1 MIEYRDVQAAQARI
15 APHIVRTPL
24 LRVPALDEALG
35 CQVYLKHEG
44 FQTIGA
50 FKLRGALNKALSLS
64 EEELGRG
71 LVCASSGNHA
81 QGVAYAAHKLGT
93 QAVIVM
99 PTNANPVKLA
109 GVKRWGGQV
118 ELVGTLSSQ
127 REERA
132 AQLVRERGMV
142 EIHPY
147 ADPLVAAGQGT
158 LALEVL
164 EDLPDASL
172 IAAPIGGG
180 GLISGIATAVKGA
193 APQVRTVGVEPAGA
207 PRYTRSRAEGR
218 PVQLESVQTIADGTR
233 TDHANPDNFAV
244 IQARVDELYTVE
256 DRWIEEAMR
265 LLMTTAKVVAEPS
278 SALPVAS
285 GRRTRRCSSCRAA
298 MPTRLCWPGCW
309 PDGDLLCDLVTEGS
323 ALLGYTEHNKQG
335 RGGAAGCAMTSS
347 FWGVAPQACPRRWP
361 PGAGTK
367 VCWWWETAGRT
378 APWPGPSG

>member
-15 APHIVRTPL
+15 ASHIIRTPL

-44 FQTIGA
+44 FQAIGA
-50 FKLRGALNKALSLS
+50 FKIRGALNKALSLS

-81 QGVAYAAHKLGT
+81 QGVAYAAHKLGA
-93 QAVIVM
+93 QAVIGM

-109 GVKRWGGQV
+109 GVQRWGGQV

-132 AQLVRERGMV
+132 AQLVREQGMV

-147 ADPLVAAGQGT
+147 ADPFVAAGQGT

-265 LLMTTAKVVAEPS
+265 LLMTAAKVVAEPS
-278 SALPVAS
+278 SALPVAAALCGALPVRPEDKAVFVLS
-285 GRRTRRCSSCRAA
+285 GGNAD
-298 MPTRLCWPGCW
+298 P
-309 PDGDLLCDLVTEGS
+309 
-323 ALLGYTEHNKQG
+323 ALLA
-335 RGGAAGCAMTSS
+335 RLLA
-347 FWGVAPQACPRRWP
+347 
-361 PGAGTK
+361 
-367 VCWWWETAGRT
+367 
-378 APWPGPSG
+378 

>member
-15 APHIVRTPL
+15 ASHIIRTPL

-44 FQTIGA
+44 FQAIGA
-50 FKLRGALNKALSLS
+50 FKIRGALNKALSLS

-81 QGVAYAAHKLGT
+81 QGVAYAAHKLGA

-109 GVKRWGGQV
+109 GVQRWGGQV

-132 AQLVRERGMV
+132 AQLVREQGMV

-147 ADPLVAAGQGT
+147 ADPFVAAGQGT

-265 LLMTTAKVVAEPS
+265 LLMTAAKVVAEPS
-278 SALPVAS
+278 SALPVAAALCGALPVRPEDKAVFVLS
-285 GRRTRRCSSCRAA
+285 GGNAD
-298 MPTRLCWPGCW
+298 P
-309 PDGDLLCDLVTEGS
+309 
-323 ALLGYTEHNKQG
+323 ALLA
-335 RGGAAGCAMTSS
+335 RLLA
-347 FWGVAPQACPRRWP
+347 
-361 PGAGTK
+361 
-367 VCWWWETAGRT
+367 
-378 APWPGPSG
+378 

>member
-1 MIEYRDVQAAQARI
+1 MIEYRDVQAARARI

-44 FQTIGA
+44 FQAIGA
-50 FKLRGALNKALSLS
+50 FKIRGALNKALSLS

-81 QGVAYAAHKLGT
+81 QGVAYAAHKLGA

-109 GVKRWGGQV
+109 GVQRWGGQV

-132 AQLVRERGMV
+132 AQLVREQGMV

-147 ADPLVAAGQGT
+147 ADPFVAAGQGT

-180 GLISGIATAVKGA
+180 GLISGIATTVKGA

-244 IQARVDELYTVE
+244 IQARVDELYAVE

-265 LLMTTAKVVAEPS
+265 LLMTAAKVIAEPS
-278 SALPVAS
+278 SALPVAAALCGALPVRPEDKAVFVLS
-285 GRRTRRCSSCRAA
+285 GGNAD
-298 MPTRLCWPGCW
+298 P
-309 PDGDLLCDLVTEGS
+309 
-323 ALLGYTEHNKQG
+323 ALLA
-335 RGGAAGCAMTSS
+335 RLLA
-347 FWGVAPQACPRRWP
+347 
-361 PGAGTK
+361 
-367 VCWWWETAGRT
+367 
-378 APWPGPSG
+378 

>member
-1 MIEYRDVQAAQARI
+1 MMTLEDFKAARSVLAGVI
-15 APHIVRTPL
+15 ADTHLVHSVAFSKATGNHVYIKP
-24 LRVPALDEALG
+24 ENM
-35 CQVYLKHEG
+35 QV
-44 FQTIGA
+44 TGA
-50 FKLRGALNKALSLS
+50 YKIRGAYYKISTLTPEEKA
-64 EEELGRG
+64 RG
-71 LVCASSGNHA
+71 LITASAGNHA
-81 QGVAYAAHKLGT
+81 QGVAYAAHKLGA

-265 LLMTTAKVVAEPS
+265 LLMTAAKVVAEPS
-278 SALPVAS
+278 SALPVAAALCGALPVRPEDKAVFVLS
-285 GRRTRRCSSCRAA
+285 GGNAD
-298 MPTRLCWPGCW
+298 P
-309 PDGDLLCDLVTEGS
+309 
-323 ALLGYTEHNKQG
+323 ALLA
-335 RGGAAGCAMTSS
+335 RLLA
-347 FWGVAPQACPRRWP
+347 
-361 PGAGTK
+361 
-367 VCWWWETAGRT
+367 
-378 APWPGPSG
+378 

>member
-1 MIEYRDVQAAQARI
+1 MIEYRDVQAARARI

-44 FQTIGA
+44 FQAIGA
-50 FKLRGALNKALSLS
+50 FKIRGALNKALSLS

-81 QGVAYAAHKLGT
+81 QGVAYAAHKLGA

-109 GVKRWGGQV
+109 GVQRWGGQV

-132 AQLVRERGMV
+132 AQLVREQGMV

-147 ADPLVAAGQGT
+147 ADPFVAAGQGT

-164 EDLPDASL
+164 ADLPDASL

-265 LLMTTAKVVAEPS
+265 LLMTAAKVIAEPS
-278 SALPVAS
+278 SVLPVAAALCGALPVRPEDKAVFVLS
-285 GRRTRRCSSCRAA
+285 GGNAD
-298 MPTRLCWPGCW
+298 P
-309 PDGDLLCDLVTEGS
+309 
-323 ALLGYTEHNKQG
+323 ALLA
-335 RGGAAGCAMTSS
+335 RLLA
-347 FWGVAPQACPRRWP
+347 
-361 PGAGTK
+361 
-367 VCWWWETAGRT
+367 
-378 APWPGPSG
+378 

>member
-15 APHIVRTPL
+15 ASHIVRTPL

-44 FQTIGA
+44 FQAIGA
-50 FKLRGALNKALSLS
+50 FKIRGALNKALSLS

-81 QGVAYAAHKLGT
+81 QGVAYAAHKLGA

-109 GVKRWGGQV
+109 GVQRWGGQV

-132 AQLVRERGMV
+132 AQLVREQGMV

-147 ADPLVAAGQGT
+147 ADPFVAAGQGT

-265 LLMTTAKVVAEPS
+265 LLMTAAKVIAEPS
-278 SALPVAS
+278 SVLPVAAALCGALPVRPEDKAVFVLS
-285 GRRTRRCSSCRAA
+285 GGNAD
-298 MPTRLCWPGCW
+298 P
-309 PDGDLLCDLVTEGS
+309 
-323 ALLGYTEHNKQG
+323 ALLA
-335 RGGAAGCAMTSS
+335 RLLA
-347 FWGVAPQACPRRWP
+347 
-361 PGAGTK
+361 
-367 VCWWWETAGRT
+367 
-378 APWPGPSG
+378 